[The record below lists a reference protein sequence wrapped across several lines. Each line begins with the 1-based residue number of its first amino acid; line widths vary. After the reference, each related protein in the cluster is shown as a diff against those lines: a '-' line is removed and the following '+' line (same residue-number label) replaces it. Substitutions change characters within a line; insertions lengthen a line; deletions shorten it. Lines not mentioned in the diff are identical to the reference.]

1 MEGPI
6 TTFLLELVHGW
17 MLVRLLMVY
26 FIRFYDLGWWPWPEM
41 HLLSTYIHPTP
52 SSRLWSFI
60 LIAKKF
66 GTPAGQSM
74 RKNAAHL
81 QWRPYLASHSDSI
94 GAVKSANMLVRT
106 NSSLISSECH
116 IEARNLYL
124 KRGFE
129 IFRSYPQEYLFGLI
143 SWQMYRYR
151 ISCSNSTIIVNASW
165 FATLRQP
172 NGVTN
177 EYVLFFMH
185 KKYAI

>member
-1 MEGPI
+1 
-6 TTFLLELVHGW
+6 
-17 MLVRLLMVY
+17 
-26 FIRFYDLGWWPWPEM
+26 
-41 HLLSTYIHPTP
+41 
-52 SSRLWSFI
+52 
-60 LIAKKF
+60 
-66 GTPAGQSM
+66 M

-81 QWRPYLASHSDSI
+81 QCRPYLASHSDSI

-151 ISCSNSTIIVNASW
+151 ISCSNSTIIVNAS
-165 FATLRQP
+165 
-172 NGVTN
+172 
-177 EYVLFFMH
+177 
-185 KKYAI
+185 